1 MDGGVDRTA
10 RLAFF
15 TTRFRAFRRTHFLCV
30 ENYIRK
36 VLFHVF
42 SQILG
47 VEPGRDV
54 TIRDGLL
61 LNAGLIVM
69 GAFRHWICL
78 GELEFVF
85 RILKHPNMVIYVHI
99 IYCFGNRQWPGPN

>member
-1 MDGGVDRTA
+1 MPAVSCVSA
-10 RLAFF
+10 YSIFV
-15 TTRFRAFRRTHFLCV
+15 CV

-61 LNAGLIVM
+61 LNAGLIVT
-69 GAFRHWICL
+69 GDAWVSENHSIAF
-78 GELEFVF
+78 
-85 RILKHPNMVIYVHI
+85 
-99 IYCFGNRQWPGPN
+99 